1 MSAMKYLSHFLFLNV
16 LSILANCTYAQS
28 GQYLSSEF
36 YSNYVPKKPSSSSL
50 GQFGNVPIN
59 YYAGTP
65 EVSFELLRLK
75 GRDIELPLSITYDAS
90 GVKTDE
96 FSGEAGLKWSIAVG
110 GYVVRDMKGL
120 PDEHTAEGYWKYSK
134 ETDYYST
141 LDYPKWV
148 NWIEKNERDGSPD
161 EFTII
166 IPGRSIKF
174 VFNKDK
180 TIMPIPRQNIRISH
194 TMSNNRIN
202 GFELIT
208 EDGTRYLFGGS
219 SEVVATRR
227 VETLNIR
234 FKYNFKYA
242 STQENFQSGMY
253 QLGSESLSPEAN
265 FEEKATDEYT
275 SRWYLKSIISPVGET
290 TKFVYQNTGNV
301 SYAARP
307 AAISVKPSIKQLDA
321 FSYGERRCIRYSFFT
336 CAEYEEVI
344 RGPFALVAAV
354 IKYPRTDPG
363 SMCYTNEQCGV
374 SLGFFNPSIY
384 KATPGHLNSYHSRV
398 TESDI
403 RLLRIESATG
413 NKVVFSTSPR
423 IDLPGTVKV
432 DKISLYDL
440 NGALV
445 SSYRLNYK
453 EYAADESKDY
463 MWPGEALIMF
473 NVGTVTEPDTKF
485 SAHHIRKYFNGRI
498 SNEQLVKYVFEG
510 LKEYNYK
517 RFFLESVDQYSKY
530 TNDTIRLYKFDYREP
545 DLLSRRTTPLHN
557 SLGFQRTGFD
567 YVTDWTF
574 QSGKQALTAYAQI
587 FDIATGPA
595 RIRGMLTRI
604 AYPSGGYTTFDY
616 DFSTPN
622 PVVKLVRDF
631 DENNKLA
638 NQKEIE
644 YLQSAYNVVPENYC
658 VHDFNIWGTSDWMK
672 YVVSSTSSLND
683 PALTNNVFRG
693 NKSVRVYHGSKTVN
707 NGFEEF
713 TFTSPVDP
721 PYRDIHAPI
730 YSDPPEQN
738 PSGENL
744 PFVTN
749 IYPFP
754 KARDRDF
761 IRGMPLSHK
770 VFAAGKTTPLK
781 TTIYTYQANP
791 YGYIPETVLGL
802 KGGSFNYASHTEP
815 SFWYG
820 HEPEIEKRSRYSR
833 YMYQSEWVVLKKKRT
848 ITYDPTI
855 SDTTKNFDVCT
866 EYDYD
871 PVHLQQIEM
880 RTYHRDNPGDKKI
893 SRTRYVTHT
902 DYNPPVSSV
911 DCQQQL
917 TTCLNSCDLMSDPAQ
932 RATCIGNCYGQYYN
946 SCTNVN
952 KDESIAIEHLRNR
965 RQINTPIEVQDI
977 VVAGN
982 QTKLVKAVLYR
993 YRKHGSGEGFS
1004 KVKTIHDLSQPVD
1017 LTTYMSSRIQS
1028 DGTFTFDTR
1037 LRLAHT
1043 YDSYDLL
1050 TANVLKQTS
1059 RDGTV
1064 SSYQWGVNNSVVTG
1078 YVVNPGTQ
1086 QQQYLYDHIPLVGL
1100 RSTTDP
1106 NGRYH
1111 RFEYDGFNRLRV
1123 TRDHDNNI
1131 LSRYRYHYRG
1141 QNESLKNDLIITS
1154 CTLVNTP
1161 VSLQSAESVPG
1172 QTTYQWDFGD
1182 GTPAVS
1188 TTDVSVQHTW
1198 SQKGKYVVKVRK
1210 ENPEYYA
1217 KEAVTLISVQN
1228 PVSAVNLTING
1239 PTSYDICSLQPPP
1252 QPTTIYATI
1261 SGDAAAYVWE
1271 YKLDNGPWIEFGS
1284 GSGAVS
1290 KIQTPAPSDFGA
1302 PFVEGVFTIRLTA
1315 SDDCG
1320 GSRSAETTL
1329 HNYASSPTCRQY

>member
-1 MSAMKYLSHFLFLNV
+1 MTAMKRLSRLFLSSV
-16 LSILANCTYAQS
+16 FSTLVICTCAQS
-28 GQYLSSEF
+28 GQYLSSEY
-36 YSNYVPKKPSSSSL
+36 YSNFVPKKPSSSSL

-59 YYAGTP
+59 YYAGVP
-65 EVSFELLRLK
+65 EVSFELMRLK
-75 GRDIELPLSITYDAS
+75 GRDFELPVSINYDAS

-96 FSGEAGLKWSIAVG
+96 FSGEAGLKWSIAGG

-120 PDEHTAEGYWKYSK
+120 PDEHTVEGYWKYSK

-180 TIMPIPRQNIRISH
+180 VIMPVPRQNIRISH
-194 TMSNNRIN
+194 SMYNDRIN

-208 EDGTRYLFGGS
+208 EDGTRYVFGGS
-219 SEVVATRR
+219 FESVATRR

-234 FKYNFKYA
+234 FKYNYSYA
-242 STQENFQSGMY
+242 TSQENFKSSMY
-253 QLGSESLSPEAN
+253 MLGSESLSPEAN
-265 FEEKATDEYT
+265 FEEKATAEYT
-275 SRWYLKSIISPVGET
+275 SRWYLRSIISPVGET
-290 TKFVYQNTGNV
+290 TQFIYQNTGNV
-301 SYAARP
+301 SYASRP
-307 AAISVKPSIKQLDA
+307 GAINVRPSTRVLDS
-321 FSYGERRCIRYSFFT
+321 FSYGERRCLHYGIFG
-336 CAEYEEVI
+336 CDEYEEVI
-344 RGPFALVAAV
+344 RGPFAQVAAV
-354 IKYPRTDPG
+354 IKYPRTNPG
-363 SMCYTNEQCGV
+363 SICSTNEQCGV
-374 SLGFFNPSIY
+374 SLGFFNPNIY

-423 IDLPGTVKV
+423 VDLPGTVKV

-440 NGALV
+440 NGVLV
-445 SSYRLNYK
+445 SSYKLNYK
-453 EYAADESKDY
+453 EYNANESNDY

-485 SAHHIRKYFNGRI
+485 SAHHIRKYFSGRI
-498 SNEQLVKYVFEG
+498 GNDKLVKYVFEG

-517 RFFLESVDQYSKY
+517 RFFLESVDQYSKN
-530 TNDTIRLYKFDYREP
+530 TNDTIQLYKFNYREP
-545 DLLSRRTTPLHN
+545 DLLSRRTTTLHN
-557 SLGFQRTGFD
+557 PLGFQRTGLD
-567 YVTDWTF
+567 YVTSWTF
-574 QSGKQALTAYAQI
+574 QSGKQALTAHVQHL
-587 FDIATGPA
+587 DMVTGPA
-595 RIRGMLTRI
+595 RVRGMLSRI
-604 AYPSGGYTTFDY
+604 TYPSGGYTSFDY

-622 PVVKLVRDF
+622 PVVKLIRDF
-631 DENNKLA
+631 DENDKLA
-638 NQKEIE
+638 SQKEIE
-644 YLQSAYNVVPENYC
+644 YVQAAYNIPPENYC
-658 VHDFNIWGTSDWMK
+658 VHDFNIWDTPDWMK
-672 YVVSSTSSLND
+672 YEVGSTSPLND
-683 PALTNNVFRG
+683 PTLTHNMFRG
-693 NKSVRVYHGSKTVN
+693 NKTVRVYHGSKTLN

-738 PSGENL
+738 TAGENL

-781 TTIYTYQANP
+781 ATTYTYEVNP

-802 KGGSFNYASHTEP
+802 KGGSFNYASHKEP

-833 YMYQSEWVVLKKKRT
+833 YMYQSEWVILKKTRT
-848 ITYDPTI
+848 ITYDMST

-871 PVHLQQIEM
+871 PEHLQQIEM
-880 RTYHRDNPGDKKI
+880 KTYHRDNPDEKKI
-893 SRTRYVTHT
+893 SRTRYVTHA
-902 DYNPPVSSV
+902 DYNPRVSTG

-917 TTCLNSCDLMSDPAQ
+917 TACLASCELITNTEQ
-932 RATCIGNCYGQYYN
+932 RNACIGNCYYQYNY
-946 SCTNVN
+946 SCTDAG
-952 KDESIAIEHLRNR
+952 KQETTAIQHLRHK
-965 RQINTPIEVQDI
+965 RQTNTPVEVQDI
-977 VVAGN
+977 VVANN
-982 QTKLVKAVLYR
+982 QTKLVKVVLYR
-993 YRKHGSGEGFS
+993 YQKQGTGEGFS
-1004 KVKTIHDLSQPVD
+1004 KVKEIYDLSQPVD
-1017 LTTYMSSRIQS
+1017 LSSYMSSRIQS
-1028 DGTFTFDTR
+1028 DGTFTFDAR
-1037 LRLAHT
+1037 LRLAHA
-1043 YDSYDLL
+1043 YDSYDLS
-1050 TANVLKQTS
+1050 TANVQKQTS

-1064 SSYQWGVNNSVVTG
+1064 SSYQWGLNNSVVTG

-1086 QQQYLYDHIPLVGL
+1086 QQQYQYDHIPLVGL
-1100 RSTTDP
+1100 RSTADP

-1111 RFEYDGFNRLRV
+1111 RFEYDGFNRLRL

-1141 QNESLKNDLIITS
+1141 QTESLTNDLITTS
-1154 CTLVNTP
+1154 CTLINTP
-1161 VSLQSAESVPG
+1161 VSLQSKESVPLG
-1172 QTTYQWDFGD
+1172 ETIYKWDFGD
-1182 GTPAVS
+1182 GTVLS
-1188 TTDVSVQHTW
+1188 TTAVSVQHTW
-1198 SQKGKYVVKVRK
+1198 PQKGKYVVTVRK

-1217 KEAVTLISVQN
+1217 KEAVKLISVQN
-1228 PVSAVNLTING
+1228 PISAVGLTING
-1239 PTSYDICSLQPPP
+1239 PASYDICSLQPPA
-1252 QPTTIYATI
+1252 QSTTIFAAI
-1261 SGDAAAYVWE
+1261 SGDAATYVWE
-1271 YKLDNGPWIEFGS
+1271 YKLDSGPWIAFGS
-1284 GSGAVS
+1284 GTGPVS
-1290 KIQTPAPSDFGA
+1290 KIQTPAPPGFGTPSA
-1302 PFVEGVFTIRLTA
+1302 VGVFTIRLTA